1 MSLTRF
7 TTRYAEERTAMTDL
21 KELKRKALNGDMEA
35 YYELLDEYE
44 RRKKEKKNE
53 INQSEE
59 GQENRLAQ
67 HT

>member
-1 MSLTRF
+1 MSWTRF

-44 RRKKEKKNE
+44 RRKKEK
-53 INQSEE
+53 
-59 GQENRLAQ
+59 ENADKEKE
-67 HT
+67 

>member
-1 MSLTRF
+1 MSW
-7 TTRYAEERTAMTDL
+7 TRYAEERAMTDL

-53 INQSEE
+53 NENE
-59 GQENRLAQ
+59 GMRMCRD
-67 HT
+67 

>member
-1 MSLTRF
+1 
-7 TTRYAEERTAMTDL
+7 MTDL

-53 INQSEE
+53 LN
-59 GQENRLAQ
+59 NRK
-67 HT
+67 HKKRNKI